1 MLWKEELSSR
11 RRTCML
17 IVTHACNLNCSYCY
31 ESHKKNAFMNSELA
45 KEIISSEAQFVKN
58 SDDFDELA
66 IDFMGG
72 EPLLNFSLIK
82 KTVEWLENGAIH
94 VPWISYSTTNGTFI
108 YDDVK
113 AWLREHKHSFVLSA
127 SYDGT
132 QKMQTFNRGNK
143 EVDLDFFH
151 ELWPHQ
157 PFHMT
162 ISKETL
168 PFLAQGVLDMQQRGF
183 LVEGSLAQGVNWT
196 KQDAKTYRQQ
206 LSILKDAYLK
216 NYALKPFNLL
226 TRFLDIDISA
236 TSQQEKWCGT
246 GKHMVAYDID
256 GKKYGCHMFTPL
268 VLDQRA
274 LAVEDVDW
282 DSPKVITDDFCNN
295 CVLKRF
301 CPTCAGFNYRYRDN
315 LASRDK
321 RWCTMVLAEA
331 LTACEFQIERLA
343 KMVSLEPLDAKYA
356 KAALQA
362 HAILRQLDFQRS
374 NSPYSI

>member
-1 MLWKEELSSR
+1 MSLTPVTSIVAIAMN
-11 RRTCML
+11 RT
-17 IVTHACNLNCSYCY
+17 
-31 ESHKKNAFMNSELA
+31 KKNAFMDSDLA
-45 KEIISSEAQFVKN
+45 KEIISREAQFVKD

-72 EPLLNFSLIK
+72 EPLLNFNLICK
-82 KTVEWLENGAIH
+82 NVEWLEGGVIN
-94 VPWISYSTTNGTFI
+94 VPWITYSTTNGTLLSN
-108 YDDVK
+108 DVK
-113 AWLREHKHSFVLSA
+113 AWLREHKHSFILSA

-132 QKMQTFNRGNK
+132 HTMQTSNRGNK
-143 EVDLDFFH
+143 EIDLDFFH

-196 KQDAKTYRQQ
+196 KQDAEIYRRQ
-206 LSILKDAYLK
+206 LSLLKDIYLK
-216 NYALKPFNLL
+216 NHALKPLNLL
-226 TRFLDIDISA
+226 TRFLDISSIC
-236 TSQQEKWCGT
+236 QPQEKWCGT

-268 VLDQRA
+268 VLGQRA
-274 LAVEDVDW
+274 LVAENVDW
-282 DSPKVITDDFCNN
+282 DSPKVIVDDFCNS
-295 CVLKRF
+295 CVLQRF
-301 CPTCAGFNYRYRDN
+301 CPTCAGFNYRCRGN

-321 RWCTMVLAEA
+321 RWCPMVLAEA
-331 LTACEFQIERLA
+331 LTACEFQVGRLA
-343 KMVSLEPLDAKYA
+343 TMDSLEPLDAEYA

-362 HAILRQLDFQRS
+362 YDILRHLDFQKS
-374 NSPYSI
+374 NSPYLI